1 MSTSFSHC
9 SKFYKIKRCVQ
20 IGFYQFRRSTT
31 YAWLMCHQKPRCA
44 TVFCMCK
51 RSWKRQ
57 RKCVINRES
66 FEKITWMLCTSQ
78 PQQKELEQK
87 KFSLRSRSFSPFI
100 RLREWKTNYNNS
112 WRSNFSFYGETDAR
126 RRNPLFCQM
135 ILSFIDDAKSRRKS
149 WILKQLCVFIF
160 TSQRRA
166 EHTHTHTA
174 RSIMCPAYTA
184 AQPFSR
190 PPRHGRDK
198 MRDARER
205 VCIYMA
211 KETRKQDMA

>member
-1 MSTSFSHC
+1 
-9 SKFYKIKRCVQ
+9 
-20 IGFYQFRRSTT
+20 
-31 YAWLMCHQKPRCA
+31 
-44 TVFCMCK
+44 
-51 RSWKRQ
+51 
-57 RKCVINRES
+57 
-66 FEKITWMLCTSQ
+66 MLCTSAAH
-78 PQQKELEQK
+78 QQKELRQK
-87 KFSLRSRSFSPFI
+87 KCSLRRSRSFSPFI

-112 WRSNFSFYGETDAR
+112 WRSNFSFYVETDAR

-166 EHTHTHTA
+166 EHTHTLTA
-174 RSIMCPAYTA
+174 RIIMCPAYTHIRLVSA

-190 PPRHGRDK
+190 PRHGRDK

-211 KETRKQDMA
+211 KETRKQDMALNLFYVFFYPFPRHTRDETHVFVTWSSLLRYIAAGIAKFLIFYCNVY